1 MAKRRTKVKLS
12 GKPRSDDVEFLL
24 KDPQEAADQIDAIL
38 FFLHRRYGANGASGD
53 LPTMRTFLIQSM
65 DVIFTDAVKQIT
77 VEKRMDD
84 SALRILAPKTNKF
97 EEEARRIFL
106 LNEFGDLLIKCQKQ
120 GLEQLRDMLLGVLD
134 AKGRGKLVSEY
145 VKYKKRQVSQG
156 V

>member
-1 MAKRRTKVKLS
+1 MAKRRIKVKVS
-12 GKPRSDDVEFLL
+12 KKPRPEDVEFLL

-38 FFLHRRYGANGASGD
+38 FFLHRRYGAHGASGD

-65 DVIFTDAVKQIT
+65 DVVFTDAVKQIT
-77 VEKRMDD
+77 IEKRIDD
-84 SALRILAPKTNKF
+84 AALRILVPKPNKF

-134 AKGRGKLVSEY
+134 DAGKAKLVREY
-145 VKYKKRQVSQG
+145 LKHKKRQVSIDA
-156 V
+156 

>member
-1 MAKRRTKVKLS
+1 MAKRRIKVKVS
-12 GKPRSDDVEFLL
+12 EKPRSEDVEFLL

-38 FFLHRRYGANGASGD
+38 FFLHRRYGADAASGD

-65 DVIFTDAVKQIT
+65 DVVFTDAVKQIT
-77 VEKRMDD
+77 IEKKMDD
-84 SALRILAPKTNKF
+84 SALRILAPKPNKF

-120 GLEQLRDMLLGVLD
+120 GLEQLREMLLGVLD
-134 AKGRGKLVSEY
+134 DKGRSKLVSEY
-145 VKYKKRQVSQG
+145 LKHKKRQASLG